1 VAETTPRRPFLR
13 EHAGV
18 LAAAALAIAWSF
30 AEPAMMGLPVVLGL
44 AWIAGWGLVAAV
56 VAWRRPPRRRP
67 LAHKAGLWIAAAVAV
82 GAIGGWHAERARRD
96 ADAAMAAVLAY
107 RDAHGVWPPTLDAA
121 GIPTRRDDLAP
132 FYRPARDD
140 PLHSTPELAYGAVE
154 SPHDVWVAD
163 FAHRRWDE
171 RHE

>member
-1 VAETTPRRPFLR
+1 VAEPAERKPFVR

-18 LAAAALAIAWSF
+18 LVAAALAVAWSF
-30 AEPAMMGLPVVLGL
+30 AEPAMMGLPIVLGL
-44 AWIAGWGLVAAV
+44 LWIIGWTIVAPF
-56 VAWRRPPRRRP
+56 VAWRRPQRRRA
-67 LAHKAGLWIAAAVAV
+67 LAHKAGLYVAAMVAV

-107 RDAHGVWPPTLDAA
+107 HDAHGTWPPTLDAA
-121 GIPTRRDDLAP
+121 GIPTRRADLAP

-140 PLHSTPELAYGAVE
+140 PLHSTPELAYGSVE
-154 SPHDVWVAD
+154 SPYDVWVAD